1 MGHPINHS
9 THSGFNWPP
18 SEAITAWSI
27 RSFDR
32 SFPLLR
38 VRAAGDDPLDAL
50 AHGVGHNP
58 FRAINPSVGRSL
70 APELALL
77 FIRPPPESIAHGVGN
92 MRADSA
98 SIKVPP
104 SRPFVGVTRPPLS
117 ARLAV
122 GVGQNPDAL
131 AEMVGATIGRR

>member
-9 THSGFNWPP
+9 THSGFSWPP

-50 AHGVGHNP
+50 AHGVGQ
-58 FRAINPSVGRSL
+58 V
-70 APELALL
+70 
-77 FIRPPPESIAHGVGN
+77 
-92 MRADSA
+92 RADSA
-98 SIKVPP
+98 SISVPP
-104 SRPFVGVTRPPLS
+104 SRALFGVTRPPLS
-117 ARLAV
+117 AKLEV
-122 GVGQNPDAL
+122 GVGHILTAVAKPSPLLLL
-131 AEMVGATIGRR
+131 APLRL